1 MCTAPFHHFNKRQSM
16 SRIPVL
22 LRSSG
27 RRESSK
33 ALLSFVICGWTLK
46 REVVVQSFSINIYFC
61 ALSRIA
67 YIYFLQ
73 RQVSTLYVIN
83 TTIYGRYKTLQIRK
97 LCCRKKESSLLL
109 IAAPQ
114 WAAATLQAAQSRLKH
129 SILLFYK
136 LRSLNALRVSKSFFF
151 FSSSDHSTVC
161 CAQIVW
167 LL

>member
-1 MCTAPFHHFNKRQSM
+1 MNGEIQSVPITTLAGIASLTDCKYCPTILLFHHFNKRQSM

-114 WAAATLQAAQSRLKH
+114 
-129 SILLFYK
+129 
-136 LRSLNALRVSKSFFF
+136 
-151 FSSSDHSTVC
+151 
-161 CAQIVW
+161 
-167 LL
+167 